1 MSMEWITHHG
11 KKILYIKYADMP
23 LSDQLAQID
32 QATQAL
38 VDSGS
43 HENLTLTD
51 VIGMIVKEEFIE
63 HSKEK
68 GKISAQYTKKA
79 AIVGIEGVRKILLQ
93 AVNAVSGNPRV
104 PFPTVEEAKDWLV
117 E

>member
-1 MSMEWITHHG
+1 MSMEWITHQN
-11 KKILYIKYADMP
+11 KKILYIRYAD
-23 LSDQLAQID
+23 LSLPDQLAQID

-43 HENLTLTD
+43 RENLTLTD

-63 HSKEK
+63 HSKAK

-79 AIVGIEGVRKILLQ
+79 AIVGIEGVRKILLA
-93 AVNAVSGNPRV
+93 AVNAVSGNARV

-117 E
+117 K